1 MHVVVED
8 AQQDAAMRW
17 VAADVAF
24 DSPAGPL
31 AGAAALR
38 EYMEP
43 FARSLDSSSLIAAQ
57 GTEDEALLR
66 YDTASRVVASAPAAE
81 WYRVAQGRI
90 TAGRI
95 VFDRLPFALARGDV
109 VPR

>member
-43 FARSLDSSSLIAAQ
+43 FA
-57 GTEDEALLR
+57 
-66 YDTASRVVASAPAAE
+66 
-81 WYRVAQGRI
+81 
-90 TAGRI
+90 
-95 VFDRLPFALARGDV
+95 LARGDV